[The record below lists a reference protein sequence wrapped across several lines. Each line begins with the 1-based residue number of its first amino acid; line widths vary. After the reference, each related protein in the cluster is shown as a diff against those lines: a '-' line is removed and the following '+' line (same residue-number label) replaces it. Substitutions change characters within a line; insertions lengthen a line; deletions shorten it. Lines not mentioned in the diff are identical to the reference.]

1 MPLTHL
7 VVRRRIHADNAGEP
21 LNQLARQLCR
31 YGAHLGAVGSSE
43 AGSTIARE
51 REVTIRDIRAGYRK
65 NYTDGLNDEWVSRRR
80 AKYRKYGPATFHCY
94 DDARSLLFALSHSTP
109 TPKRNHAV
117 CGRRLTIVWY
127 PIWRCESRRDRH
139 DIAKT
144 AASDD
149 QATVSRACGGAG
161 DRAPLCWR

>member
-94 DDARSLLFALSHSTP
+94 DDVRSLLFCPIPFAAHSQP
-109 TPKRNHAV
+109 QP
-117 CGRRLTIVWY
+117 
-127 PIWRCESRRDRH
+127 
-139 DIAKT
+139 
-144 AASDD
+144 
-149 QATVSRACGGAG
+149 CGGWKETDDCMVSYMAMWVAA
-161 DRAPLCWR
+161 R